1 MKTEVLDDIP
11 LKEFIF
17 TLRIFVGNFFSKMA
31 GIAGNF
37 PTVKKPQILFL
48 DFVCPLD
55 VGLS

>member
-1 MKTEVLDDIP
+1 MEAEVLDGIP
-11 LKEFIF
+11 LKNSIF
-17 TLRIFVGNFFSKMA
+17 TLSNFVGNFFSKMA